1 VAPFALLILLVAVDR
16 LMASERLASLS
27 RVRPRWL
34 RARAI
39 AFGYVRSAPA
49 TYAYLFVLL
58 ITSWVLQTSSAA
70 VANRLLLERST
81 NLHHLARDPVR
92 VLFASAFWLPSGGQF
107 FLWLLLLS
115 LVAAPFERRL
125 GARRTIAVFAVGH
138 VFATLLTALGLWV
151 ALRVDAVEHSVVNA
165 RDVGASY
172 GFFALAGCLG
182 FLVDRRLRTG
192 YLAALV
198 GFVVALAAVSA
209 TFTDFGHLLAVAL
222 GLACYPLIARGSA
235 GDPVGRWAVELV
247 LAHRRGGATS
257 TLASERTP
265 PRS

>member
-16 LMASERLASLS
+16 LMASVRLAVPSGS
-27 RVRPRWL
+27 RRRWL
-34 RARAI
+34 QMRALAM
-39 AFGYVRSAPA
+39 GYVRSAPA
-49 TYAYLFVLL
+49 TYTYLFVLL

-70 VANRLLLERST
+70 VANRLLQERST
-81 NLHHLARDPVR
+81 NLHHLAHDPVR
-92 VLFASAFWLPSGGQF
+92 VLFASAFWLPSAGQF
-107 FLWLLLLS
+107 FLWLVLLS
-115 LVAAPFERRL
+115 LVAAPFERRV

-182 FLVDRRLRTG
+182 YLVDRRLRTG
-192 YLAALV
+192 YFAALF
-198 GFVVALAAVSA
+198 GFVVALAVVSA
-209 TFTDFGHLLAVAL
+209 TFTDFGHLIAVAL

-235 GDPVGRWAVELV
+235 GDPVGRREAELV
-247 LAHRRGGATS
+247 SARRRGGATS
-257 TLASERTP
+257 TLAPERP
-265 PRS
+265 SPNA